1 MAKMRTGR
9 KNGGPGDP
17 PKKTTAL
24 NQVNLEADREIVSL
38 PMRSAQQVGRGLM
51 EAQNRKMIEQKY
63 GKDAWK
69 YSMNPETDQTVAVR
83 RMASKSPTTVD
94 YYSGYVEGS
103 PERFRMDKS
112 EYDAIVARNKE
123 RQQKQLDYDKARRD
137 IISQNTA
144 ATRGYEARKA
154 GQAQAMERYKKG
166 IAQGALDLGVEG
178 SDADIFKGQ
187 HGYTKSQYGDG
198 KVISSYAQKKL
209 EERGRDKSGF
219 KDLPAGYRL
228 VASDP
233 EWTAYD
239 IAELGSPEQERIR
252 RRILKSKEGEPI
264 QWTKGVSGKRVEAHA
279 YTPGYYKPKD
289 FTEEAPTLQDVP
301 EDRPASFY
309 GYEDQPVLEKTQQF
323 ELYPR
328 PKEKKERVPRYS
340 DPTVWKGKSQRGIRT
355 QKIYVPGQK
364 ERARAARK
372 ERRQQYFSDLMSGSL
387 PTSYRRE
394 GKMAKAYFG
403 ESELGDSF
411 HDYEGKGM
419 GRKKIGEYKE
429 SLKQQLK
436 EGGMS
441 KEAKAYTKG
450 ELKRARLADK
460 YLKKSFGAQEVN
472 EGVDLPMYDPKKKK
486 FINPSYADYLAEHMD
501 KGIKHFT
508 PGVMREYAARQRYD
522 RKKLAE
528 KEAMDMMQD
537 PSYTGPM
544 SSMFRATRKNK

>member
-9 KNGGPGDP
+9 KNGLPGDP

-24 NQVNLEADREIVSL
+24 NQVDLEADREIVSM
-38 PMRSAQQVGRGLM
+38 PIRSLQQLGREM
-51 EAQNRKMIEQKY
+51 VEDQNRKMIEQKY

-69 YSMNPETDQTVAVR
+69 YSMNPKTDQTVAVR
-83 RMASKSPTTVD
+83 RMASKTPTTID
-94 YYSGYVEGS
+94 YYSDYIEGG

-137 IISQNTA
+137 IISQNEA
-144 ATRGYEARKA
+144 LTRGYEARKA
-154 GQAQAMERYKKG
+154 GQAKAMEAYKKG

-187 HGYTKSQYGDG
+187 HGYTKAQYGDG

-252 RRILKSKEGEPI
+252 KRILKSKEGEPI
-264 QWTKGVSGKRVEAHA
+264 QWTKGVSGKDVEAHA

-301 EDRPASFY
+301 EERPASFY
-309 GYEDQPVLEKTQQF
+309 GYEDQPVLEQTQQF
-323 ELYPR
+323 ELGPR
-328 PKEKKERVPRYS
+328 PKEKEERVPRYS
-340 DPTVWKGKSQRGIRT
+340 DPTVYKGKSQRVFRGD
-355 QKIYVPGQK
+355 KIKVHNQE
-364 ERARAARK
+364 ERRKARK

-403 ESELGDSF
+403 ESELGDS
-411 HDYEGKGM
+411 YEGM
-419 GRKKIGEYKE
+419 NKKQVQEKKQ
-429 SLKQQLK
+429 SLKKMLK

-450 ELKRARLADK
+450 EIKRANLAEK
-460 YLKKSFGAQEVN
+460 YLKKAFGGKDEASRIKP
-472 EGVDLPMYDPKKKK
+472 GAT
-486 FINPSYADYLAEHMD
+486 PS
-501 KGIKHFT
+501 
-508 PGVMREYAARQRYD
+508 
-522 RKKLAE
+522 
-528 KEAMDMMQD
+528 D
-537 PSYTGPM
+537 PSDRDWET
-544 SSMFRATRKNK
+544 FF